1 MRRARRLLLLAAGLL
16 AVLVAALW
24 VAPRLLD
31 WNNHRATIEAL
42 ASASLGRE
50 VRIEGPISLNV
61 LPEAALSAEG
71 VRVVDAGDGIAITAQ
86 QLRLRV
92 ALAPLLTGKLDPR
105 ELELLSPQIA
115 VPWPPARDAR
125 AVQPPDWLTD
135 LSARITDG
143 RIHIGNAEFTQVN
156 ATLATGGDGEG
167 MSLAGTATWRGNP
180 LRFATALSRAG
191 FDGSAVLEA
200 RAELMGSAFTYTGT
214 LAADGALEGRFAASG
229 DNIARWM
236 PAPPASFR
244 AQGRLTGAGGLLAAD
259 ELEADVGGARA
270 QGAVAL
276 RLTPTPRLDVAIA
289 AGRIDLAAWAQA
301 LVGEAGPP
309 LPMGLD
315 LSAEGTEVAGGQLR
329 RVRLTLDL
337 GREAVTVRE
346 ASAVL
351 PGEAQLRL
359 AGQIRRGETP
369 RFEGSMALDAGALR
383 ATLGWLGWSPD
394 WLPPLALRRT
404 QFSARLAADAGSI
417 ALSGIDGR
425 LDESSVT
432 GGLGVRSGTRPSVDI
447 GLTFDRLAL
456 DPWIAALPDPRQAAG
471 PAELA
476 LRLSAKTVEVAGM
489 TVQDGALD
497 VGIDGPRVQLRRL
510 EAAIGGGRFALSGA
524 LGDGGRIADGLAD
537 LSLPEATTLMALVPP
552 EYRGS
557 EAMWRG
563 AMTLKVQASG
573 PPETLGVRLNLELGD
588 LRLEAMPTV
597 DIPGRRMAGPLTLR
611 HPGAPRALDR
621 FGFDTAAWLGDGS
634 LALIAQLV
642 ATPQRIVAENFDL
655 AAGALRTRGAL
666 TLDLGARPKL
676 AGRVAAEV
684 LTLPLPYVRDPT
696 PVAFAAL
703 RNLDA
708 EVAITADQL
717 LLGQS
722 PVLSQIETTMR
733 LQRGVLEL
741 APLTAKLGGGAL
753 TARLALDTTAPAPAL
768 AMDAQLRGAQIAGPL
783 LDGVPD
789 LSGGTVDLELE
800 SRAGG
805 HSALA
810 LISSLTGKVRVSA
823 RDGTFNGF
831 ALRGVRDA
839 LALPDAASIPPA
851 VEAALA
857 EGSTEFARLEVGTT
871 LDRGVIVIDTGTLQG
886 SGGAARLGGSF
897 DLTRGQSELTFAI
910 TPDAA
915 GAPPIGL
922 TLSGP
927 PETIRRQ
934 TDLTALLRW
943 LAER

>member
-1 MRRARRLLLLAAGLL
+1 MRRARRVLLLAAGLL
-16 AVLVAALW
+16 AGLVAALW

-31 WNNHRATIEAL
+31 WNNHRARIEAL
-42 ASASLGRE
+42 ASATLGRA

-61 LPEAALSAEG
+61 LPEAALTAEG
-71 VRVVDAGDGIAITAQ
+71 VRVVDAGDGIAITAR

-92 ALAPLLTGKLDPR
+92 ALAPLLAGKLEPR

-115 VPWPPARDAR
+115 IPWPPARDAR
-125 AVQPPDWLTD
+125 AVQPPDWLAD
-135 LSARITDG
+135 LNARITDG
-143 RIHIGNAEFTQVN
+143 RIRIGGAEFGQVN
-156 ATLATGGDGEG
+156 ATLATGGIDEG
-167 MSLAGTATWRGNP
+167 MSLSGTATWRSNP
-180 LRFATALSRAG
+180 VRFTTALSRAG

-200 RAELMGSAFTYTGT
+200 RAELMGSSFTYTGT
-214 LAADGALEGRFAASG
+214 LAADGALEGRFATSG

-236 PAPPASFR
+236 PAPPVPFR

-289 AGRIDLAAWAQA
+289 AGRLDLAAWAQA
-301 LVGEAGPP
+301 LVAEGGPP
-309 LPMGLD
+309 LPTGLD
-315 LSAEGTEVAGGQLR
+315 LSAEATEVAGGQLR

-337 GREAVTVRE
+337 GPEGATVRE

-359 AGQIRRGETP
+359 AGEIRRGDAP
-369 RFEGSMALDAGALR
+369 RFEGSMTLDAGALR
-383 ATLGWLGWSPD
+383 TTLAWLGWTPG

-404 QFSARLAADAGSI
+404 QFTARVAADAGGI
-417 ALSGIDGR
+417 ALSNIDGR

-432 GGLGVRSGTRPSVDI
+432 GGLGVRTGARASVDV
-447 GLTFDRLAL
+447 GLAFDRLAL
-456 DPWIAALPDPRQAAG
+456 DPWIAAVPDPRRAID

-489 TVQDGALD
+489 TLQDGALD

-510 EAAIGGGRFALSGA
+510 EATIGGGRLALSGA
-524 LGDGGRIADGLAD
+524 LGEGGRIADGLAD
-537 LSLPEATTLMALVPP
+537 LSLPEATALMGLVPP

-563 AMTLKVQASG
+563 PLTLKAQASG
-573 PPETLGVRLNLELGD
+573 PPEAIGARLILELGD
-588 LRLEAMPTV
+588 LRLEAMPV
-597 DIPGRRMAGPLTLR
+597 IDLPGRRITGPLTLR

-676 AGRVAAEV
+676 AGRLAAEA
-684 LTLPLPYVRDPT
+684 LTLPLPYPRDPT
-696 PVAFAAL
+696 PVAFATL
-703 RNLDA
+703 GRLDA
-708 EVAITADQL
+708 EVAVTADRL
-717 LLGQS
+717 LVGQS
-722 PVLSQIETTMR
+722 PVLSQLETTVQ
-733 LQRGVLEL
+733 LQGGVLQL
-741 APLTAKLGGGAL
+741 APMKAKLGDGAL
-753 TARLALDTTAPAPAL
+753 VARVALDTTAPAPAL
-768 AMDAQLRGAQIAGPL
+768 SFEGQLEGAQIAGPL
-783 LDGVPD
+783 LEGVPD
-789 LSGGTVDLELE
+789 LSGGTVDLAWEA
-800 SRAGG
+800 RAAG

-810 LISSLTGKVRVSA
+810 LVSSLSGRVRLAA
-823 RDGTFNGF
+823 RDGTFDGF

-839 LALPDAASIPPA
+839 VVLADTTATPPA

-857 EGSTEFARLEVGTT
+857 EGSTAFTRLEVATT
-871 LDRGVIVIDTGTLQG
+871 LDRGVIVIDTGSLQG
-886 SGGAARLGGSF
+886 DGGAVRLGGSF
-897 DLTRGQSELTFAI
+897 DLTRGQGELTFAI
-910 TPDAA
+910 TPDTA
-915 GAPPIGL
+915 GAPAVGL
-922 TLSGP
+922 ALSGP
-927 PETIRRQ
+927 PEAVRRQ